1 MEAKPLEIKA
11 TTWSYDKFID
21 GKIMEEMD
29 KARRVSYLEPIPD
42 KPNSGDLYWS
52 RTKDCFFRYNGERC
66 FWVNTINPDDKY
78 TNFVMK
84 LLYKK
89 DNETKEDRA

>member
-42 KPNSGDLYWS
+42 KPNSGDLYW
-52 RTKDCFFRYNGERC
+52 
-66 FWVNTINPDDKY
+66 
-78 TNFVMK
+78 
-84 LLYKK
+84 
-89 DNETKEDRA
+89 